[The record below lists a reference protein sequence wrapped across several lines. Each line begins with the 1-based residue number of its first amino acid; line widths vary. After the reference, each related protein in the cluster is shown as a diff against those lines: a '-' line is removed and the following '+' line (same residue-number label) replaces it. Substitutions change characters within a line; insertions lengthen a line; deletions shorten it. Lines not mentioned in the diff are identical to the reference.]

1 MTEKNLQI
9 YPSKQLT
16 ITTDKLK
23 KRIFDVTDD
32 STERNV
38 IEDKKTM
45 TITPLDIHFSDDFKG
60 ANSITAY
67 DELVFDIC
75 LSEQF
80 KGNEFTTPAVIH
92 RAMGGSKTNFTAKE
106 KEKILQ
112 SVRKLATTYIDFD
125 VTDICKK
132 FGYNNG
138 EDYKYSGY
146 LLPAEY
152 ITKTINGQV
161 DTAVIHFLRK
171 SPLLDVAMF
180 KGQFITCDV
189 SLLDVPNIRN
199 TEIILSLKGYL
210 LRRILQIVG
219 SHKPHKKHFDGKQ
232 KGGKIS
238 FRQSKKLEKT
248 ILLETLFEQCGLADA
263 PKNRKA
269 EYRNAITKIMNHF
282 KEQNL
287 ISEWR
292 FDKVNGKFRAIFFEL

>member
-16 ITTDKLK
+16 IATDKLK
-23 KRIFDVTDD
+23 KNIFNPTKQ
-32 STERNV
+32 STKRSV
-38 IEDKKTM
+38 IEDKKSGTK
-45 TITPLDIHFSDDFKG
+45 TPLIIKFSDDFKDKK
-60 ANSITAY
+60 NITAY

-80 KGNEFTTPAVIH
+80 KGNEFTTPAIIH

-125 VTDICKK
+125 ITDICKK

-138 EDYKYSGY
+138 ESYKYSGY

-180 KGQFITCDV
+180 KGQFITCGV

-210 LRRILQIVG
+210 LRRIIQIVG

-238 FRQSKKLEKT
+238 FKQSKKLEKT

-263 PKNRKA
+263 DNGKKRDA
-269 EYRNAITKIMNHF
+269 RNAITKIMNNF
-282 KEQNL
+282 KEKKF